1 MARATLDHIVI
12 LVSHHTL
19 LALPQRLA
27 PYLTVSE
34 GGRHADGLTWNH
46 LVLFEDGVYIELI
59 AFFDNIDQEKRRRH
73 RWGQLPEGTI
83 IDWACSLPEEHQFG
97 DVQKR
102 VTDTRAGYSFTD
114 PAPGGRVTPDG
125 TVLKWA
131 IGAPIDETGQGTH
144 PGILPF
150 WCLDRTPRRLRV
162 PYEGNV
168 AATTHPCGAQGV
180 SRLVITAP
188 SQQLDALRKV
198 YSAIDPP
205 EGIHESNVDWSFAV
219 PSGSRA
225 GKHSLVLQRGKA
237 VEIKL
242 ALAGR
247 SGSPSF
253 IELLPGLVL
262 KIDRTS

>member
-12 LVSHHTL
+12 LVSHQTL
-19 LALPQRLA
+19 LSLPEKLA

-46 LVLFEDGVYIELI
+46 LILFEDGVYIELI
-59 AFFDNIDQEKRRRH
+59 AFFDDVDDEKRQQS
-73 RWGQLPEGTI
+73 RWGRLPEGTI
-83 IDWACSLPEEHQFG
+83 IDWACSLPEESQFG

-102 VTDTRAGYSFTD
+102 VAETRSGFGFTN

-131 IGAPIDETGQGTH
+131 IGAPVGASGEGTY

-168 AATTHPCGAQGV
+168 EATTHPCGAQGV
-180 SRLVITAP
+180 SRLVITVP
-188 SQQLDALRKV
+188 DQQVDALREV

-205 EGIHESNVDWSFAV
+205 AGRLESGVDWKFAV
-219 PSGSRA
+219 PSGSWA
-225 GKHSLVLQRGKA
+225 GRHSLVLQSGNA

-242 ALAGR
+242 AVAGR

-253 IELLPGLVL
+253 IELLPGLVI
-262 KIDRTS
+262 KIDST